1 MSIKYLALNAL
12 LCLVVFL
19 IAIKNYEI
27 WSHPIELVPNT
38 GIESKKAE
46 TKNENPA
53 VTASAKETIPVQSPA
68 RSPIQ
73 SYVPISEKNIFS
85 PERKDFPTVT
95 AGKPNPVARPQV
107 ILYGV
112 TIAGDYQAASVV
124 NPGRP
129 LYKGERETKTI
140 KIGDQMG
147 GYKLAKIM
155 PDRITMEAPGDS
167 FDVLL
172 YDPKAPKKRVETR
185 IAEAKT
191 GQPSPA
197 GPVGE
202 AEKSVAQLTVDKTTE
217 PVPEQLVPPRPI
229 PPRGPQSANR
239 ILSRQERSAL
249 ISQRNASQR

>member
-27 WSHPIELVPNT
+27 WSNPIELLPNT

-46 TKNENPA
+46 TKNQDPP
-53 VTASAKETIPVQSPA
+53 VTASTKETMPVQSP
-68 RSPIQ
+68 IQ
-73 SYVPISEKNIFS
+73 SNVPISVRNIFS
-85 PERKDFPTVT
+85 PERREFSSTPGGQSKPT
-95 AGKPNPVARPQV
+95 ARPQI

-112 TIAGDYQAASVV
+112 TIAPDYQSASVV
-124 NPGRP
+124 NPGRF

-140 KIGDQMG
+140 KVGDQVG
-147 GYKLAKIM
+147 GYKLAKIL
-155 PDRITMEAPGDS
+155 PDRITMEATGDR

-172 YDPKAPKKRVETR
+172 YDPIVPKKRGETR

-229 PPRGPQSANR
+229 PPRGPQFPNR

-249 ISQRNASQR
+249 ISQRNASQK